1 MEGISDSL
9 RSQQKGSL
17 ISCPWK
23 TPNAR
28 QNQDSW
34 RRILHATC
42 KVWLTSLWT
51 GSEGGPQVRVHTNTC
66 PEWLRLTSGMSSGD
80 PALCPSHCK
89 VGRGLPGVEALGRQS
104 QWTSWPS
111 YTYCGQFVAGS
122 PGDSVERKC
131 CKTLKWDQIQL
142 LKFKKRVMRI
152 KSLCSR
158 PYVGPCGLP
167 DMT

>member
-51 GSEGGPQVRVHTNTC
+51 GSEGGPQVRVHTNTY
-66 PEWLRLTSGMSSGD
+66 PEWLRLTSGMTSGD

-89 VGRGLPGVEALGRQS
+89 VGRGLPGVEALDRQS

-111 YTYCGQFVAGS
+111 YTYCGQFVVGS
-122 PGDSVERKC
+122 PGDSVERKMLHND
-131 CKTLKWDQIQL
+131 K
-142 LKFKKRVMRI
+142 MR
-152 KSLCSR
+152 SNSASE
-158 PYVGPCGLP
+158 V
-167 DMT
+167 